1 MAAMRKADVIA
12 TLRAHEAELRSAGVQ
27 LLSVF
32 GSVARGDATDA
43 SDVDVVIRLSPEA
56 ARGGFAYIGRLD
68 ALTQRLQD
76 ILGCPVDI
84 VAEPV
89 RKKRLQS
96 SLEKG
101 AVLAF

>member
-56 ARGGFAYIGRLD
+56 AGRAHPAASGYPRLPRRHRSRAGSQRAIAVQPRERGRACLLNG
-68 ALTQRLQD
+68 
-76 ILGCPVDI
+76 
-84 VAEPV
+84 
-89 RKKRLQS
+89 
-96 SLEKG
+96 
-101 AVLAF
+101 